1 MIAPTPTDLIALL
14 HSRLG
19 RKPFRR
25 DPAKGSAPNLN
36 LIGLRSLPGT
46 PDRFDDL
53 ICALYETATD
63 EWTVQVVKAT
73 TDPGLHWLR
82 SPSRAAGTAILIHDR
97 FYPAIWRIGKH
108 KGEYPALVQNTARAA
123 PPVWRD
129 GDRDGALRYGGVE
142 HTDAAGINLHHAG
155 EASTVVD
162 KWSAGCQVV
171 AARADW
177 DRLWS
182 LIERGAAYG
191 PTFSYAL
198 IGVP

>member
-1 MIAPTPTDLIALL
+1 MIAPAPADLIALL
-14 HSRLG
+14 QSRLG

-53 ICALYETATD
+53 VCALWEDGDGWKA
-63 EWTVQVVKAT
+63 EAFGAT
-73 TDPGLHWLR
+73 TDPGLHWLH
-82 SPSRAAGTAILIHDR
+82 SPGRAAGTAILIHDR
-97 FYPAIWRIGKH
+97 FYPAIWRIGRH
-108 KGEYPALVQNTARAA
+108 KNEYPALTQNTARPA

-142 HTDAAGINLHHAG
+142 HGDAAGINLHHAG
-155 EASTVVD
+155 EASVIVD

>member
-1 MIAPTPTDLIALL
+1 MIAPIPAALIALL
-14 HSRLG
+14 QSRLG

-25 DPAKGSAPNLN
+25 DPARGSALNLN

-53 ICALYETATD
+53 ICALYETAPD
-63 EWTVQVVKAT
+63 EWAVETFRAT
-73 TDPGLHWLR
+73 TDPGLHWLH

-97 FYPAIWRIGKH
+97 FYPAIWRIGRH
-108 KGEYPALVQNTARAA
+108 KGEYPALTQNTSRAA

-129 GDRDGALRYGGVE
+129 NDGDGKARYGGVE
-142 HTDAAGINLHHAG
+142 HGDAAGINLHHAG
-155 EASTVVD
+155 TASTVVD

-171 AARADW
+171 AARPDW

>member
-1 MIAPTPTDLIALL
+1 MIPTPDALISLL
-14 HSRLG
+14 QTRLG
-19 RKPFRR
+19 RQPFRR
-25 DPAKGSAPNLN
+25 DPARGAAPNLN

-46 PDRFDDL
+46 PDRFDDR
-53 ICALYETATD
+53 ICALYED
-63 EWTVQVVKAT
+63 SDGWKVLTVAAT
-73 TDPGLHWLR
+73 TDPGLYWLR
-82 SPSRAAGTAILIHDR
+82 SPGRAAGTAVLIHDR
-97 FYPAIWRIGKH
+97 FYPQIWRVGRH
-108 KGEYPALVQNTARAA
+108 KGEYPALTQNTARAA

-129 GDRDGALRYGGVE
+129 NDGDGYARYGGPE

-155 EASTVVD
+155 TASTVVD

-182 LIERGAAYG
+182 LIERSAAGYG
-191 PTFSYAL
+191 PVFSYAL